1 MPNDGWS
8 VVRIKVPLKA
18 RIAALAKAEG
28 VSTAAWIDRALDAA
42 LRDGQ
47 GASSKE
53 QASPAPVA
61 SPEAPRLAAP
71 RRASGE
77 RARPA
82 AAAGGGAIESPP
94 GPGSPS
100 ALRALQALPVK
111 TSAEAK
117 RGVKPIPK
125 AKR

>member
-1 MPNDGWS
+1 MSNDGWS

-18 RIAALAKAEG
+18 RIDALAKAEG

-42 LRDGQ
+42 LSGPDGGRDDGTR
-47 GASSKE
+47 GD
-53 QASPAPVA
+53 PVPTGI
-61 SPEAPRLAAP
+61 SHSAP

-82 AAAGGGAIESPP
+82 AAAGGGTDQPPP
-94 GPGSPS
+94 GLGHASS
-100 ALRALQALPVK
+100 AQV
-111 TSAEAK
+111 K